1 MGMNFGLCLTGWAA
15 AHLGNKRLTGE
26 ITDDLAKFYWT
37 TGMGSF
43 HDPGLIFNVDACGG
57 YPYLVAQCPAYSEP
71 GYLKL
76 LPALP
81 DRWEKGTIEGL
92 LLRGNVTLQKLEW
105 DEKTVKITLSVPY
118 SGNINVEL
126 GNQVKTLELIKDKS
140 VSYVFNK

>member
-26 ITDDLAKFYWT
+26 IIDDIAKIYWT
-37 TGMGSF
+37 TGMGAL
-43 HDPGLIFNVDACGG
+43 HDPEYIFNLDACGG
-57 YPYLVAQCPAYSEP
+57 YPYLVAQCLAYSEF

-105 DEKTVKITLSVPY
+105 DKKTVKISLSAPY
-118 SGNINVEL
+118 SGKIKVEL
-126 GNQVKTLELIKDKS
+126 GNQMKILNLIKDKS
-140 VSYVFNK
+140 VSYVFKI